1 MENPSFYTYLYES
14 ERERFFFRS
23 LLWIYLLDYFIWL
36 LQHTFGKCA
45 VPITFKYYILTYVS
59 IREKENKC
67 DAKSKCNRFF
77 VTARLFTLIILS
89 CDLSSAITD
98 QNNLNFVNKND
109 FSILFLLITKNS
121 IEFLLVK
128 RSRFQWGFFF
138 RRKEFNFHL
147 ISVQHFKS
155 FSLTF
160 AILLITLFMKGEVFL
175 LVFFFCFIQSSIVFT
190 SLIISL
196 AIEWFNDL
204 FWNIGFDEI

>member
-1 MENPSFYTYLYES
+1 M
-14 ERERFFFRS
+14 
-23 LLWIYLLDYFIWL
+23 
-36 LQHTFGKCA
+36 Q
-45 VPITFKYYILTYVS
+45 S
-59 IREKENKC
+59 I
-67 DAKSKCNRFF
+67 F

-89 CDLSSAITD
+89 CDLSSATTD

-175 LVFFFCFIQSSIVFT
+175 LVFFFALFRAQSFSPHWLLVWPSNDSMTYFEI
-190 SLIISL
+190 LDL
-196 AIEWFNDL
+196 MRFNRA
-204 FWNIGFDEI
+204 NNGGE